1 MKSNAFTL
9 ALFTLLLFPS
19 ASWAEE
25 ITITVKGMVCSF
37 CAQGIKRTFKQN
49 ENVRDIQVDLDKKL
63 VHIETK
69 DGTTISDEALR
80 QAITDSGFDVVSIVR
95 GKNA

>member
-1 MKSNAFTL
+1 MKSKALTI
-9 ALFTLLLFPS
+9 ALFTLFIFPS
-19 ASWAEE
+19 AAWAEE

-37 CAQGIKRTFKQN
+37 CAQGIKKTFKQN
-49 ENVRDIQVDLDKKL
+49 ENVKDIQVDLDKKL

-80 QAITDSGFDVVSIVR
+80 QTITDSGYDVVSIVR
-95 GKNA
+95 GKNV